1 MEFVLTFN
9 QPQAVYD
16 YNYAPA
22 TTADGL
28 KPWHLYIEAMMAAGI
43 VRACQALDVHSATRV
58 SVREGKRLVQDGPFA
73 DTKDLLGGYAVVEVD
88 SIDEALKWAERCP
101 GSAVGTTF
109 AWPVRPMPAPAK

>member
-16 YNYAPA
+16 YNYDPA
-22 TTADGL
+22 TSAEGL

-73 DTKDLLGGYAVVEVD
+73 DTKEMLGGFVM
-88 SIDEALKWAERCP
+88 IDVPSLDDALRWAERAPCSLVGRTEVFRLRTP
-101 GSAVGTTF
+101 G
-109 AWPVRPMPAPAK
+109 R